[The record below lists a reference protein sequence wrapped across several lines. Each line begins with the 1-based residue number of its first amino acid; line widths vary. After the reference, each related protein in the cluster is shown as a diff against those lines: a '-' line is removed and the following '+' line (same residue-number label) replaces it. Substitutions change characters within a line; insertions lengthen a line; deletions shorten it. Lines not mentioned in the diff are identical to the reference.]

1 MRQAPIDELVKQ
13 CGSIYKL
20 VVISAKRAK
29 ELSEGAPKVVGTD
42 IKKVT
47 SLALEE
53 IRQGKVLC
61 KPAEGEAPK
70 RERRTKERA
79 KGKESSVT
87 KARQSVS
94 AGSKKKKS

>member
-29 ELSEGAPKVVGTD
+29 ELSEGAPKVVSID
-42 IKKVT
+42 LKKVT

-53 IRQGKVLC
+53 IHQGKVLC
-61 KPAEGEAPK
+61 KPAEGEEPK
-70 RERRTKERA
+70 GERRTKERA
-79 KGKESSVT
+79 KRKEPSAT
-87 KARQSVS
+87 KARQ
-94 AGSKKKKS
+94 KKK